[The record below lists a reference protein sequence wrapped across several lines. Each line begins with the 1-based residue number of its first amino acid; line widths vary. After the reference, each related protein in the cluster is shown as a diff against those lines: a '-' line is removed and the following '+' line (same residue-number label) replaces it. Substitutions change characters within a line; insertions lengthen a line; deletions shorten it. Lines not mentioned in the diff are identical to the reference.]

1 MLLGVV
7 SAALGGRY
15 QINATVPTG
24 IGGPAPVTISSAG
37 AVSQAGVIMMLASMS
52 SGGTPVIS
60 SIDTDG
66 GFPTIAQNGWIEI
79 KGSNLAPSSVGA
91 GTIWNNAPDFAFGQM
106 PTQLGGVSA
115 MVDGKPAFVY
125 FPDPWDN
132 CQPMDFRSY
141 WRRLMKPLLR
151 LARRSSSAE

>member
-15 QINATVPTG
+15 QINATVSTG
-24 IGGPAPVTISSAG
+24 IGGPAPVTISSAC
-37 AVSQAGVIMMLASMS
+37 AVSQAGVIMMLMASMS

-79 KGSNLAPSSVGA
+79 RDRTSRPPASEPAWFGIKRPISCSAKCPRSLAASARWSTASPPSSIFRIH
-91 GTIWNNAPDFAFGQM
+91 GTIASRWISEAIG
-106 PTQLGGVSA
+106 
-115 MVDGKPAFVY
+115 DG
-125 FPDPWDN
+125 
-132 CQPMDFRSY
+132 
-141 WRRLMKPLLR
+141 
-151 LARRSSSAE
+151 